1 MNLFSKDVFFC
12 LDFELSRFNEAFTNP
27 ESLNRVSIL
36 IVEDKEDVWFDLYR
50 TFTSSKELA
59 EWQVDK

>member
-36 IVEDKEDVWFDLYR
+36 IVEDTEDVWFDLYR